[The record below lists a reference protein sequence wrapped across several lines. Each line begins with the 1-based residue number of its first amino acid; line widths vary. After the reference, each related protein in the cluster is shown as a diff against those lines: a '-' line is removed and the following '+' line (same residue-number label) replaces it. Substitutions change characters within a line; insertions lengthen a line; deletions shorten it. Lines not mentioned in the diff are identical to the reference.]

1 MVKSLSTLIYRWRI
15 ILHDML
21 VIPVAWLGA
30 YWLRYNLEIIPE
42 QFLIGA
48 VYALP
53 VVVAVQTVTNV
64 FVGVHR
70 GEWRFV
76 SLPDLSL
83 IARSV
88 LVGTTAIAF
97 MLFLVA
103 ERLMFVP
110 RSVFILYALILGL
123 LMCGSRLMYRLLK
136 DRHFSTHAGRKV
148 IIFGAGAAGEQLLRD
163 LRRNHPDQYNIV
175 AFLDDD
181 IAKIGRQI
189 HRVPIVASPDV
200 LQDLIYRWD
209 IDLVLIAVPSAN
221 EEQMQRLVGICE
233 SAGVEFKTLP
243 GAHELVSGRVQ
254 LGDMREVRIDDL
266 LGRDPVALDWHRIKD
281 SLCDKKV
288 LVTGAGGSIGSELC
302 RQLAT
307 VCSAHLVLFDQ
318 SEYNLYQIQE
328 ELSERFP
335 DTQISSILG
344 DVCDVAAIT
353 HIFSEHRPA
362 AVFHAAAYKHVPL
375 LEGQV
380 REAIK
385 NNALGTRIVAD
396 LAHQFE
402 AEKFVLISTD
412 KAVNPSSLMGACK
425 RVAEI
430 YCQQLAASSPT
441 NYITVRFGNV
451 LGSAGSVV
459 PKFQKQIKAGGP
471 VTVTHKDMT
480 RYFMTITEATQ
491 LILEASAMG
500 EDGRIYV
507 LDMGQPVL
515 IADLAEQ
522 LIRLS
527 GKEPGVDIE
536 IEFTGLRRGEKLHE
550 ELFHNDENIR
560 TTEFKKIHLAETRAV
575 DSQMVEGVFSR
586 LVEKLD
592 NYDASLS
599 ECIKDL
605 VPEYQEVEFVEPSA
619 GNKEPSASNKE
630 PSHEIEEP
638 SASKKEPTKRA
649 PSPSIKGSGKE
660 SAADL
665 AT

>member
-1 MVKSLSTLIYRWRI
+1 MLVYRWRI

-21 VIPVAWLGA
+21 VIPVAWFAA
-30 YWLRYNLEIIPE
+30 YWLRYNLEAIPE
-42 QFLIGA
+42 IFLLNA
-48 VYALP
+48 WAALP
-53 VVVAVQTVTNV
+53 VVIAVQTVTNI

-83 IARSV
+83 IVRSV

-97 MLFLVA
+97 TLFLVA
-103 ERLMFVP
+103 ERLQYVP
-110 RSVFILYALILGL
+110 RSVFILYALILAGL
-123 LMCGSRLMYRLLK
+123 MGGSRLFYRLLK
-136 DRHFSTHAGRKV
+136 DRHFSTRSGRKV
-148 IIFGAGAAGEQLLRD
+148 VILGAGAAGEQLLRD
-163 LRRNHPDQYNIV
+163 LTRNHPNRYNIV

-181 IAKIGRQI
+181 PSTIGRQI

-221 EEQMQRLVGICE
+221 DEQMQRLVTICE
-233 SAGVEFKTLP
+233 KTGVEFRTLP

-254 LGDMREVRIDDL
+254 ISDMREVRIDDL
-266 LGRDPVALDWHRIKD
+266 LGRDPVKLDWHRIKH
-281 SLCDKKV
+281 SLCDKTV

-302 RQLAT
+302 RQLAS

-318 SEYNLYQIQE
+318 SEYNLYRIEE
-328 ELSERFP
+328 ELRERFP
-335 DTQISSILG
+335 EMQLTPVLG
-344 DVCDVAAIT
+344 DICDQAAVRHVFEQYT
-353 HIFSEHRPA
+353 PA
-362 AVFHAAAYKHVPL
+362 SVFHAAAYKHVPL

-396 LAHQFE
+396 LAHE
-402 AEKFVLISTD
+402 KGAEKFVLISTD

-430 YCQQLAASSPT
+430 YCQQLASQSKT
-441 NYITVRFGNV
+441 NFITVRFGNV

-459 PKFQKQIKAGGP
+459 PKFQQQIKKGGP
-471 VTVTHKDMT
+471 ITVTHKEMT

-515 IADLAEQ
+515 ISELAEQ

-527 GKEPGVDIE
+527 GKEPGEDIR
-536 IEFTGLRRGEKLHE
+536 IVYTGLRPGEKLHE
-550 ELFHNDENIR
+550 ELFHHEESLS
-560 TTEFKKIHLAETRAV
+560 TTEYEKIHLAATRQV
-575 DSQMVEGVFSR
+575 DAELVNRVYDNMVAR
-586 LVEKLD
+586 LD
-592 NYDASLS
+592 DYDESLS
-599 ECIKDL
+599 DCLEML
-605 VPEYQEVEFVEPSA
+605 VPEYQPINQAEKQKMA
-619 GNKEPSASNKE
+619 
-630 PSHEIEEP
+630 
-638 SASKKEPTKRA
+638 
-649 PSPSIKGSGKE
+649 
-660 SAADL
+660 
-665 AT
+665 

>member
-1 MVKSLSTLIYRWRI
+1 MLKSLTLMLYRWRI

-21 VIPVAWLGA
+21 VIPFAWFAA
-30 YWLRYNLEIIPE
+30 YWLRYNLEAIPDV
-42 QFLIGA
+42 FLRSA
-48 VYALP
+48 LAALP
-53 VVVAVQTVTNV
+53 VVIAVQAVTNI

-83 IARSV
+83 IFRAV
-88 LVGTTAIAF
+88 IVGTTAIAF
-97 MLFLVA
+97 TLFLVA
-103 ERLMFVP
+103 ERLQYVP
-110 RSVFILYALILGL
+110 RSVFILYALILAL
-123 LMCGSRLMYRLLK
+123 LMGGSRLFYRLLK
-136 DRHFSTHAGRKV
+136 DRHFSTRSGRKV
-148 IIFGAGAAGEQLLRD
+148 VILGAGAAGEQLLRD
-163 LRRNHPDQYNIV
+163 LTRNHPNRYNIV

-181 IAKIGRQI
+181 PSKIGRQI

-221 EEQMQRLVGICE
+221 DQQMQRLVTICE
-233 SAGVEFKTLP
+233 KAGVEFRTLP

-254 LGDMREVRIDDL
+254 LGDMREVTIDDL
-266 LGRDPVALDWHRIKD
+266 LGRDPVKLDWHRIKH
-281 SLCDKKV
+281 SLCDKTV

-302 RQLAT
+302 RQLAS
-307 VCSAHLVLFDQ
+307 VCSTHLVLFDQ
-318 SEYNLYQIQE
+318 SEYNLYRIEE
-328 ELSERFP
+328 ELTERFP
-335 DTQISSILG
+335 EVQLTSVLG
-344 DVCDVAAIT
+344 DICDQAAVRHVFENYT
-353 HIFSEHRPA
+353 PA

-396 LAHQFE
+396 LAHE
-402 AEKFVLISTD
+402 KGAEKFVLISTD

-430 YCQQLAASSPT
+430 YCQQLASQSKT
-441 NYITVRFGNV
+441 NFITVRFGNV

-459 PKFQKQIKAGGP
+459 PKFQQQIKKGGP
-471 VTVTHKDMT
+471 ITVTHPEMT

-515 IADLAEQ
+515 ISDLAEQ

-527 GKEPGVDIE
+527 GKQPDEDIK
-536 IEFTGLRRGEKLHE
+536 IVYTGLRPGEKLHE
-550 ELFHNDENIR
+550 ELFHHEENLSSTEYEKIR
-560 TTEFKKIHLAETRAV
+560 LAATRNVETELVHKVYDNI
-575 DSQMVEGVFSR
+575 
-586 LVEKLD
+586 VEKLD
-592 NYDASLS
+592 TYDSSLS
-599 ECIKDL
+599 DCIKML
-605 VPEYQEVEFVEPSA
+605 VPEYQNNAESVVKKSA
-619 GNKEPSASNKE
+619 
-630 PSHEIEEP
+630 
-638 SASKKEPTKRA
+638 
-649 PSPSIKGSGKE
+649 
-660 SAADL
+660 
-665 AT
+665 

>member
-1 MVKSLSTLIYRWRI
+1 MVKAISTLIYRWRI
-15 ILHDML
+15 VLHDML
-21 VIPVAWLGA
+21 VTPAAWFGA
-30 YWLRYNLEIIPE
+30 YWLRYNLEAIPE
-42 QFLIGA
+42 QFLLSA
-48 VYALP
+48 VYSLP
-53 VVVAVQTVTNV
+53 VVVTVQTVTNI

-83 IARSV
+83 IFRSV
-88 LVGTTAIAF
+88 VVGTTAIAF
-97 MLFLVA
+97 TLFLVA

-123 LMCGSRLMYRLLK
+123 FMCGSRLMYRLIK
-136 DRHFSTHAGRKV
+136 DRHFTTRSGRKV
-148 IIFGAGAAGEQLLRD
+148 VILGAGAAGEQLIRD
-163 LRRNHPDQYNIV
+163 LRRNHPNHYNIV

-181 IAKIGRQI
+181 PTKIGRQI

-221 EEQMQRLVGICE
+221 EEQMQRLVSICE
-233 SAGVEFKTLP
+233 QVGVEFRTLP
-243 GAHELVSGRVQ
+243 GVHELLSGRVQ

-266 LGRDPVALDWHRIKD
+266 LGRAPVSLDWHRIKD
-281 SLCDKKV
+281 SLCNKTV

-302 RQLAT
+302 RQLAS
-307 VCSAHLVLFDQ
+307 VCSTHLVLFDQ
-318 SEYNLYQIQE
+318 SEYNLYQIEE
-328 ELSERFP
+328 ELLERFP
-335 DTQISSILG
+335 DIKLTSVLG
-344 DVCDVAAIT
+344 DICDQAAT
-353 HIFSEHRPA
+353 NHIFKQFRPA

-396 LAHQFE
+396 LAHLYE
-402 AEKFVLISTD
+402 VEKFVLISTD

-430 YCQQLAASSPT
+430 YCQQLAASST
-441 NYITVRFGNV
+441 TKYITVRFGNV

-459 PKFQKQIKAGGP
+459 PKFQKQIRSGGP
-471 VTVTHKDMT
+471 VTVTHKEMT

-515 IADLAEQ
+515 ISDLAEQ

-527 GKEPGVDIE
+527 GKRPGEDIK
-536 IEFTGLRRGEKLHE
+536 ISYTGLRPGEKLHE
-550 ELFHNDENIR
+550 ELFHNEENI
-560 TTEFKKIHLAETRAV
+560 TDTEFQKIYLAATRVV
-575 DSQMVEGVFSR
+575 DPEVVNDVFDR
-586 LVEKLD
+586 LTDKLD
-592 NYDASLS
+592 TYDASLS
-599 ECIKDL
+599 ECIKVL
-605 VPEYQEVEFVEPSA
+605 VPEYQPDELA
-619 GNKEPSASNKE
+619 G
-630 PSHEIEEP
+630 
-638 SASKKEPTKRA
+638 
-649 PSPSIKGSGKE
+649 
-660 SAADL
+660 
-665 AT
+665 

>member
-21 VIPVAWLGA
+21 VVPVAWFGA
-30 YWLRYNLEIIPE
+30 YWLRFNLENIPE
-42 QFLIGA
+42 IFMVGA
-48 VYALP
+48 VAALP

-64 FVGVHR
+64 FLGIHR

-88 LVGTTAIAF
+88 IVGTVAIAF
-97 MLFLVA
+97 TLFLVQ
-103 ERLMFVP
+103 ERLELVP

-123 LMCGSRLMYRLLK
+123 FMCGSRLFYRLIK
-136 DRHFSTHAGRKV
+136 DRHFTTRTGRKV
-148 IIFGAGAAGEQLLRD
+148 VILGAGAAGEQLLRD
-163 LRRNHPDQYNIV
+163 LRRNHPDLYNIV

-181 IAKIGRQI
+181 PTTTGRQI

-221 EEQMQRLVGICE
+221 EQQMQRLVTICE
-233 SAGVEFKTLP
+233 ITGVEFKTLP

-266 LGRDPVALDWHRIKD
+266 LGRAPVALDWHRIKD
-281 SLCDKKV
+281 SLCDKTV

-302 RQLAT
+302 RQLAA
-307 VCSAHLVLFDQ
+307 VCSTHLVLFDQ
-318 SEYNLYQIQE
+318 SEYNLYQIEE
-328 ELSERFP
+328 ELLGRFP
-335 DTQISSILG
+335 DLKLTSILG
-344 DVCDVAAIT
+344 DICDQAAIN
-353 HIFSEHRPA
+353 HVFSQYKPA

-396 LAHQFE
+396 LAH
-402 AEKFVLISTD
+402 AYKVEKFVLISSD

-430 YCQQLAASSPT
+430 YCQQLAALSPT
-441 NYITVRFGNV
+441 KYIIVRFGNV

-459 PKFQKQIKAGGP
+459 PKFQKQIKKGGP
-471 VTVTHKDMT
+471 VTVTHREMT
-480 RYFMTITEATQ
+480 RYFMTITEASQ

-500 EDGRIYV
+500 GDGRIYV

-527 GKEPGVDIE
+527 GKEPGVDIN
-536 IEFTGLRRGEKLHE
+536 IEYTGLRPGEKLHE
-550 ELFHNDENIR
+550 ELFHDDEDMAP
-560 TTEFKKIHLAETRAV
+560 TEYQKIHLAQTRKV
-575 DSQMVEGVFSR
+575 DKKLVDEVFAK
-586 LVEKLD
+586 LVDKLD
-592 NYDASLS
+592 NYDGGLS
-599 ECIKDL
+599 ECIKTL
-605 VPEYQEVEFVEPSA
+605 VPEYKDPQKPEDS
-619 GNKEPSASNKE
+619 
-630 PSHEIEEP
+630 
-638 SASKKEPTKRA
+638 
-649 PSPSIKGSGKE
+649 
-660 SAADL
+660 
-665 AT
+665 